1 MTDDTPSQQ
10 IDIIYEASGETIFK
24 SKRLNYEKVKELY
37 TEAQSIRVELN
48 KSQSEEIRARLDDFI
63 DEIQKLQKS
72 SSKYLDSDEVM
83 SDIDWIIEY
92 AQAEKW
98 NDVARWLCNLDS
110 SLREMWSQY
119 IEQIIALKK

>member
-1 MTDDTPSQQ
+1 MTDDTLSPQ
-10 IDIIYEASGETIFK
+10 IDIIYEDSSETIFK

-72 SSKYLDSDEVM
+72 SSKYLNSDEVM

-92 AQAEKW
+92 AQAEKL